1 MVRTQQQA
9 LAQDAEQQLVEIIGV
24 GQHTDQ
30 EHQPVGFIGV
40 VPADECITEQ
50 AANKQFIC

>member
-1 MVRTQQQA
+1 MVRTQQHA

-24 GQHTDQ
+24 GQHTEQ
-30 EHQPVGFIGV
+30 EYQPVGLIGV

-50 AANKQFIC
+50 AADKQVIG